1 MARVCLHA
9 LPQRYRRLRRYRDRG
24 KLVSGKNI
32 HWAVALNRRNRT
44 LSFALSFV
52 VVGTHLHVVGASL
65 LQWSLLALQL
75 LVYPQLVYRVALR
88 SADPL
93 RAEIRN
99 MLLDGVLLGAWC
111 AFWGMPLWLCFLFF
125 ICVSLNLMIFEGL
138 PGLARAL
145 AAICLGIAAVAL
157 LAGFRFRPDTT
168 LATSLLCIAM
178 LATYLLTFAYG
189 AYRRGLALR
198 ESSAQL
204 HARIEEITTL
214 QTRLQEQA
222 SRDPLT
228 GLFNRRHFD
237 RALAEALAHCLRED
251 KPLTLAITDIDHFKA
266 INDNHGHLAGD
277 EVLRS
282 LADLLAGKV
291 GDAGMVCRFGGEE
304 FLLMLPGMPAAE
316 ACAFADALRREFES
330 MRVRLDG
337 HAIGT
342 TLSFGVAV
350 APDDAIDAHALL
362 RKADAALYTAKLR
375 GRNRVAMF
383 SPVGLADATVS

>member
-1 MARVCLHA
+1 
-9 LPQRYRRLRRYRDRG
+9 
-24 KLVSGKNI
+24 
-32 HWAVALNRRNRT
+32 
-44 LSFALSFV
+44 
-52 VVGTHLHVVGASL
+52 
-65 LQWSLLALQL
+65 
-75 LVYPQLVYRVALR
+75 
-88 SADPL
+88 
-93 RAEIRN
+93 

-125 ICVSLNLMIFEGL
+125 ICISLNLMIYEGL
-138 PGLARAL
+138 SGLARAL
-145 AAICLGIAAVAL
+145 AAICVGVVPMAL
-157 LAGFRFRPDTT
+157 LADFRFRPDTT
-168 LATSLLCIAM
+168 LTTSLLCIAM

-214 QTRLQEQA
+214 QARLQEQA

-237 RALAEALAHCLRED
+237 KALLETLAHCMRED

-266 INDNHGHLAGD
+266 INDNHGHLGGD

-304 FLLMLPGMPAAE
+304 FLLMLPGMPATE
-316 ACAFADALRREFES
+316 AYAFADALRREFES
-330 MRVRLDG
+330 LRVTLDG
-337 HAIGT
+337 NEIGT

-350 APDDAIDAHALL
+350 APEDAIEANALL
-362 RKADAALYTAKLR
+362 RRADAALYMAKLR
-375 GRNRVAMF
+375 GRNRVVMS
-383 SPVGLADATVS
+383 SPVELADATAS

>member
-1 MARVCLHA
+1 M
-9 LPQRYRRLRRYRDRG
+9 
-24 KLVSGKNI
+24 LVSGKNI
-32 HWAVALNRRNRT
+32 HWAVALNRRNRS

-52 VVGTHLHVVGASL
+52 VVSTHLHVVGASA
-65 LQWSLLALQL
+65 LQWLLLTLQL
-75 LVYPQLVYRVALR
+75 LAYPQLVYWHARR
-88 SADPL
+88 SPDPL
-93 RAEIRN
+93 RAEIHN

-111 AFWGMPLWLCFLFF
+111 AFWGLPLWLCFLFF
-125 ICVSLNLMIFEGL
+125 ICVCLNLMIFEGL

-145 AAICLGIAAVAL
+145 AAICAGVLPVAL
-157 LAGFRFRPDTT
+157 LADFRFRPDTA

-204 HARIEEITTL
+204 HARLEDITTL

-237 RALAEALAHCLRED
+237 RALAETLEHCIRD
-251 KPLTLAITDIDHFKA
+251 DRPLTLAITDIDHFKA

-304 FLLMLPGMPAAE
+304 FLLMLPGMPATE
-316 ACAFADALRREFES
+316 ACEFADALRREFES
-330 MRVRLDG
+330 LRVRLYGDE
-337 HAIGT
+337 IGT

-350 APDDAIDAHALL
+350 APEDAVEAHALL
-362 RKADAALYTAKLR
+362 RRADAALYTAKLR
-375 GRNRVAMF
+375 GRNRVVMF
-383 SPVGLADATVS
+383 SPVDLADAAAS